1 VGFHEPYILRHPEP
15 DLAVGLHP
23 VASGRARPLVLTGRS
38 CYGLIVALPPPGSW
52 TASPVLLT
60 TLAGV
65 GAVLP
70 LRALLARRSR
80 TSIGRGRIAA
90 LGGATVLLAA
100 VTVTPIATLSAHY
113 SLTAHLVQ
121 VTVVMG
127 FVPPLLLIGL
137 GDRLRLP
144 SGRITG
150 RAGRVLVHPA
160 TAIVLVNVVFF
171 GWHATALYET
181 CLEHEELYA
190 LQVVTLLLVSVVFW
204 WPIVDPLHRAVL
216 SPFFKL
222 GYILLATIPQTFAG
236 LTFALATHPFYSA
249 YAAARPVIGSGALP
263 DQQIAGACM
272 ALLSKIALFAAFS
285 VVLLRML
292 GEGGEADDATGDDGG
307 HGRGRDDDDA
317 PLPVQPSMP
326 AWLGLLETGPIVDE
340 PAPPRERVGAR

>member
-1 VGFHEPYILRHPEP
+1 
-15 DLAVGLHP
+15 
-23 VASGRARPLVLTGRS
+23 LV
-38 CYGLIVALPPPGSW
+38 VALPPPGSW

-70 LRALLARRSR
+70 VRLLAARRSAA
-80 TSIGRGRIAA
+80 SIGRGRVAA
-90 LGGATVLLAA
+90 LGGAAVLLAA

-144 SGRITG
+144 AGRVTTA
-150 RAGRVLVHPA
+150 AGRVLVHPA

-190 LQVVTLLLVSVVFW
+190 LQVVSLLLVSLVFW
-204 WPIVDPLHRAVL
+204 WPIVDPLRRGVL

-236 LTFALATHPFYSA
+236 LTFAVATHPFYSA
-249 YAAARPVIGSGALP
+249 YAAAPPVIGSGALP

-292 GEGGEADDATGDDGG
+292 GEGDADDARGDDGG
-307 HGRGRDDDDA
+307 HGRGRGDDDA
-317 PLPVQPSMP
+317 PLPVPPSMP
-326 AWLGLLETGPIVDE
+326 AWLGLLESGPIADE
-340 PAPPRERVGAR
+340 PAAPRERVGAH